1 MFPKFLQAGS
11 NIGIT
16 ASARKISHTELQ
28 AATQWLQQ
36 QGYNVTIGNNIGLAD
51 NQFAGTDAQR
61 LTDLQTMLNNP
72 TLDAIWIAKGGYGTA
87 RFIDSL
93 DYTQFVKHPKWIIGF
108 SDITVLLND
117 IYSKTNIATI
127 HAIMTTQ
134 IATNTPNSL
143 QSLANLLAGNLPNYT
158 APYHPLNKTGN
169 AKGVL
174 IGGNLSV
181 LCNSIGTK
189 TDIDTT
195 NKLLLL
201 EDLDEYLYHIDRLM
215 LHLDRAGKLANL
227 AGLIV
232 GSLTDMKDNEIP
244 FGKAAEEIVHHYAAK
259 YNYPIAFGI
268 PIGHI
273 TDNRAIIIGA
283 ETQLGV
289 DEKQTKLLVC
299 VDTSNGA

>member
-36 QGYNVTIGNNIGLAD
+36 QGYNVTIGNNIGLAYH
-51 NQFAGTDAQR
+51 QFAGT
-61 LTDLQTMLNNP
+61 
-72 TLDAIWIAKGGYGTA
+72 DAIWIAKGGYGTA

-143 QSLANLLAGNLPNYT
+143 QSLADILAGNLPTYT

-174 IGGNLSV
+174 IGV
-181 LCNSIGTK
+181 TYRYYV
-189 TDIDTT
+189 T
-195 NKLLLL
+195 
-201 EDLDEYLYHIDRLM
+201 
-215 LHLDRAGKLANL
+215 ALAL
-227 AGLIV
+227 
-232 GSLTDMKDNEIP
+232 
-244 FGKAAEEIVHHYAAK
+244 
-259 YNYPIAFGI
+259 
-268 PIGHI
+268 
-273 TDNRAIIIGA
+273 
-283 ETQLGV
+283 
-289 DEKQTKLLVC
+289 KQTLIQQ
-299 VDTSNGA
+299 TSCYF

>member
-51 NQFAGTDAQR
+51 NQFAGTDAER

-215 LHLDRAGKLANL
+215 LHLD
-227 AGLIV
+227 
-232 GSLTDMKDNEIP
+232 P
-244 FGKAAEEIVHHYAAK
+244 PQHH
-259 YNYPIAFGI
+259 
-268 PIGHI
+268 
-273 TDNRAIIIGA
+273 
-283 ETQLGV
+283 L
-289 DEKQTKLLVC
+289 
-299 VDTSNGA
+299 

>member
-1 MFPKFLQAGS
+1 MFSKFLQANS
-11 NIGIT
+11 NVGIT
-16 ASARKISHTELQ
+16 ASARKISHIELQ
-28 AATQWLQQ
+28 TAIQWLQQ
-36 QGYNVTIGNNIGLAD
+36 QGYNVTIGNNIGLAHH
-51 NQFAGTDAQR
+51 QFAGTDAER

-72 TLDAIWIAKGGYGTA
+72 TIDAIWIAKGGYGTA
-87 RFIDSL
+87 RIVDSL

-143 QSLANLLAGNLPNYT
+143 QSLANTLTGNLPNYT
-158 APYHPLNKTGN
+158 FPHHPLNKTGN
-169 AKGVL
+169 SKGVL

-232 GSLTDMKDNEIP
+232 GGMTDMKDNETP
-244 FGKAAEEIVHHYAAK
+244 FGKTATEIVYHYAAK
-259 YNYPIAFGI
+259 YNYPIAFNA

-273 TDNRAIIIGA
+273 PDNRTVIIGA
-283 ETQLGV
+283 ESQLIV
-289 DEKQTKLLVC
+289 DKKQTKLIIC